1 MELKGARI
9 LLTGGSSGIG
19 KATAQ
24 LLASKGAEL
33 LITGRDEQ
41 KLAAVAKSLNVAY
54 LAADAGKEEDI
65 QKTFEKVD
73 QLWGGL
79 DVLINNA
86 GIGKSY
92 KLEELSF
99 SAFEEIFRV
108 NVYGAAIMAQKAVE
122 RFKKRQ
128 KGNIVNIASSAA
140 LKGYPGGSVY
150 SASKFALRS
159 MSQAWQAELRR
170 DNIRVM
176 LIHPSE
182 VPTAFGSEERIE
194 REEVDNKL
202 TSMEIAHS
210 IVAALEMDDRGFIP
224 ELAVWATNPF

>member
-24 LLASKGAEL
+24 LLASKGTEL

-159 MSQAWQAELRR
+159 MSQA
-170 DNIRVM
+170 
-176 LIHPSE
+176 
-182 VPTAFGSEERIE
+182 
-194 REEVDNKL
+194 
-202 TSMEIAHS
+202 
-210 IVAALEMDDRGFIP
+210 
-224 ELAVWATNPF
+224 